1 MNLDLADVLTW
12 AGVRALATEEVL
24 TAANHTI
31 RIVAANPDRPPI
43 KVATEQYWFHSAIPQ
58 TPPPG
63 AILYARTAW
72 RRPWRPLLLQQ
83 LKVPAVLVSTFY
95 DPMIKP
101 QAVCEMF
108 APGSPV
114 RHWFGVQAQTAHP
127 QLSAMPLGVEGSIVP
142 YLQAAERRAIR
153 DIPLYLNFQLRGRG
167 TQSDAIRGA
176 LWRQFA
182 GQPWVVADPWV
193 PGGETAYVA
202 QLGRSQF
209 VLSPPGAGWDCY
221 RTYEAIAMGAIPI
234 VRRERPMTD
243 VCEPL
248 PVLIVDDWNEITPE
262 RLQREWDRRRPG
274 DRRTLTLSYWRERIL
289 TAAARLMPQ
298 AVAG

>member
-1 MNLDLADVLTW
+1 MRDLLTW
-12 AGVRALATEEVL
+12 EGVRAVATCEVL
-24 TAANHTI
+24 TAADQTI
-31 RIVAANPDRPPI
+31 RIVTANPQRPPI
-43 KVATEQYWFHSAIPQ
+43 KAATEQHWFHEAVPM
-58 TPPPG
+58 TPEPG
-63 AILYARTAW
+63 AIVYARTAW
-72 RRPWRPLLLQQ
+72 RRPWRPRLLQQ
-83 LKVPAVLVSTFY
+83 LQAPVVLVSTFS

-114 RHWFGVQAQTAHP
+114 QHWFGVQAATAHP
-127 QLSAMPLGVEGSIVP
+127 RLTAMPLGVEGSIVP
-142 YLQAAERRAIR
+142 TLQAAERHATRT
-153 DIPLYLNFQLRGRG
+153 IPLYLNFQLRGRG
-167 TQSDAIRGA
+167 TQPDAIRAA

-182 GQPWVVADPWV
+182 GQSWVTADHWA
-193 PGGETAYVA
+193 PGGEAAYGA

-209 VLSPPGAGWDCY
+209 VLSPPGIGWDCY

-262 RLQREWDRRRPG
+262 RLRHEWARRRPG
-274 DRRTLTLSYWRERIL
+274 DLRTLTLSYWRTRMET
-289 TAAARLMPQ
+289 TAAALVPQ